1 MNLLRHQ
8 LAEEC
13 ARQQLE
19 GKAPS
24 AATLRLLRR
33 VANSEL
39 CSRSRLWYATD
50 LAGALPAAG
59 KALEECLLR
68 RPGWLTL
75 DLCPGP
81 ARVGLPPYPAAALLF
96 NAVWLQLQ
104 APAPGLTLRLSPWG
118 EGWLVEFRSEAGEDS
133 PFPRWEDPLSDW
145 ALTAR
150 TLDRLCRLGGGRFM
164 MAASSR
170 RLSLACFLPAS
181 GERETGFYTP
191 AQLVGDRFGPLHLF
205 LAGYTVPPDWP
216 DS

>member
-1 MNLLRHQ
+1 MDQLRHQ

-39 CSRSRLWYATD
+39 CSRGRLWYATD
-50 LAGALPAAG
+50 LARALPALA
-59 KALEECLLR
+59 KALEESLLR

-75 DLCPGP
+75 ELCPGP
-81 ARVGLPPYPAAALLF
+81 APVGLPAYPAAALLL
-96 NAVWLQLQ
+96 NGLWLQLQ
-104 APAPGLTLRLSPWG
+104 APAPGVVLRLSPWG
-118 EGWLVEFRSEAGEDS
+118 EGWRLEFRGAEGED
-133 PFPRWEDPLSDW
+133 PALPRWEDPLSDW

-150 TLDRLCRLGGGRFM
+150 TLDHLCRLGGGRFL
-164 MAASSR
+164 MAASPR

-181 GERETGFYTP
+181 RAQETGFYSP
-191 AQLVGDRFGPLHLF
+191 ARLVEDRFSPLHLF

-216 DS
+216 D